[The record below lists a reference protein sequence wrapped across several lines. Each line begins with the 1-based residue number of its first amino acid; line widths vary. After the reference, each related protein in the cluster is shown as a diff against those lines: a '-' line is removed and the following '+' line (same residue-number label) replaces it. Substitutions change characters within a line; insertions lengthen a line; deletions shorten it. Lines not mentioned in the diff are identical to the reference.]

1 MSLEYTMQ
9 GLFSIKY
16 DVFRFGVLLLE
27 IITGKRNS
35 NYYRDNPSSNLIGHI
50 RTYAKSDLQY

>member
-9 GLFSIKY
+9 ALFLIKY

-27 IITGKRNS
+27 IITDIRNS
-35 NYYRDNPSSNLIGHI
+35 NYYRDNPSSNLIGHV
-50 RTYAKSDLQY
+50 RTHAKSDLQY